1 MLGDVGM
8 EVTGYVGLVVL
19 ESFKH
24 TLCRHLVHSE
34 ILDVKVLVKIFRH
47 LVHSWVCT
55 WEILINYP

>member
-24 TLCRHLVHSE
+24 NLCRHLVHLE
-34 ILDVKVLVKIFRH
+34 ILDVEVLVKIYRH
-47 LVHSWVCT
+47 LVHSWVWT